1 VEGTVDG
8 GGGRTEILA
17 DFCYF
22 GRGDVVCGAPDAL
35 GGGVLVRD
43 RVSGFFAA
51 LRPVFHQVK

>member
-1 VEGTVDG
+1 VDG